1 MVEIFRT
8 NVMSADASE
17 MLLGKLS
24 AHLPGCRLN
33 FDLDDCDKI
42 LRAEGEIIDAAAI
55 IGMLQADGFE
65 CELLD

>member
-1 MVEIFRT
+1 MVEIFKT
-8 NVMSADASE
+8 NVMSADVSE

-24 AHLPGCRLN
+24 ARLPACCLN

-55 IGMLQADGFE
+55 ITLLKADGFE